1 MNPAPCPT
9 SPAPAA
15 DAACEACGRFGAVRM
30 GDRLLCP
37 ECISVA
43 GSCCPEFGAWDAWSS
58 ETGVAPR
65 CYTDESHSAVPNR
78 PGPSTLCIHAGTHHE
93 AQIGGACSPIFT
105 STAYAFPN
113 PANEN
118 IYPRYFNTPN
128 QRVIARKVAALEQGE
143 AAVVFGSGMAAIS
156 TLLLACLEP
165 GDHAIFQNDLYG
177 GTVQF
182 INREL
187 TRLGVQVS
195 WGKDATE
202 FAALVRPETRLIYVE
217 SPSNPLLRCVD
228 LAAVAALGRHHGAL
242 TFVDNTFATPI
253 NQNPL
258 DYGFDAVVHSAT
270 KYLNGHS
277 DVNAGVVVGAAELIR
292 RVTAGAVNFGGM
304 LDAQA
309 CAQLERGLKT
319 LAVRVQR
326 HNENALALARFLQAH
341 PAVAR
346 VNYPG
351 LPDHPTHAIAAR
363 QMRGFG
369 GMLSFELRDP
379 AQIDRLL
386 SRLRVVMPALSLGG
400 VESLIC
406 VPSRT
411 SHRTMSSAERQRAGI
426 GDGLIRLSV
435 GIEEIEDLQSD
446 FEQALPAES
455 ASRDSPSAQ

>member
-1 MNPAPCPT
+1 
-9 SPAPAA
+9 
-15 DAACEACGRFGAVRM
+15 M

-58 ETGVAPR
+58 KTGVVPR
-65 CYTDESHSAVPNR
+65 CYTNESRSAAQTP
-78 PGPSTLCIHAGTHHE
+78 PGASTLCIHAGTHHE
-93 AQIGGACSPIFT
+93 ARIGGACSPIFT

-113 PANEN
+113 PADEN

-128 QRVIARKVAALEQGE
+128 QQVIARKVAALEKGE

-156 TLLLACLEP
+156 TLLLAHLKP

-195 WGKDATE
+195 WGADAAE
-202 FAALVRPETRLIYVE
+202 FAAVVRPETRLIYVE

-228 LAAVAALGRHHGAL
+228 LAAVAALGRHHAVL

-258 DYGFDAVVHSAT
+258 GCGFDAVVHSAT

-304 LDAQA
+304 LDAHA
-309 CAQLERGLKT
+309 CSQLERGLKT
-319 LAVRVQR
+319 LAIRVQR
-326 HNENALALARFLQAH
+326 HNENALALARFLQTH

-351 LPDHPTHAIAAR
+351 LPDHSTHALAAR

-379 AQIDRLL
+379 AQVDRMM
-386 SRLRVVMPALSLGG
+386 SRLRLVMPALSLGG

-411 SHRTMSSAERQRAGI
+411 SHRTLSPAERQRAGI
-426 GDGLIRLSV
+426 SDGLIRLSV
-435 GIEEIEDLQSD
+435 GIEEVEDLQRD
-446 FEQALPAES
+446 FEQALAAEPA
-455 ASRDSPSAQ
+455 APDSPSAQS